1 MRKWTFQNYVLVLR
15 FPWSFFN
22 IWGACLAFT
31 SCISGV
37 ASLLQWISFRETLIA
52 IYIILFGTFWLLL
65 ELFPFSALQ
74 WDALYHW
81 WSRGLLMILLG
92 VLQWTSSMFSFFVGC
107 LVFALG
113 CSCVLVTFISLRYP
127 GFCPD
132 SMTTLF
138 HSTLEEQ
145 PEYIPPPPV

>member
-107 LVFALG
+107 LVFALVSG
-113 CSCVLVTFISLRYP
+113 CSMSCVGGLWKAKQIIFWDNRVVVAY
-127 GFCPD
+127 
-132 SMTTLF
+132 
-138 HSTLEEQ
+138 
-145 PEYIPPPPV
+145 